1 MKLEQQHIDFENNCK
16 KFIGIKISK
25 VEYAEIAYHLHD
37 NSEPKK
43 WFATKFDNIHTVD
56 FCVFLHT
63 QTNDVIEIYW
73 DDTFFQFGIGV
84 KLNLPSNFSG
94 YQKWDVTNDALWADY
109 INSEIK
115 DISIGW
121 NIITEN
127 LKRDIIYPQH
137 VTIEFSNNKKMFL
150 SAAELKSEKD
160 NIVQGFSDNLL
171 ICNGENTARKVK
183 MIL

>member
-73 DDTFFQFGIGV
+73 DDTFFNLV
-84 KLNLPSNFSG
+84 LVLNLTCLPTFPDIKSG
-94 YQKWDVTNDALWADY
+94 MSLMMHYGQ
-109 INSEIK
+109 
-115 DISIGW
+115 
-121 NIITEN
+121 IILI
-127 LKRDIIYPQH
+127 LK
-137 VTIEFSNNKKMFL
+137 
-150 SAAELKSEKD
+150 LK
-160 NIVQGFSDNLL
+160 IFQ
-171 ICNGENTARKVK
+171 
-183 MIL
+183 